1 MKIQK
6 SHFSAQE
13 TGIGKN
19 PEMETGRYVL
29 RTTKEYQMKKVD
41 SSEII
46 FLSGVFFVCL
56 LVFFLLIF
64 FLLFYFFPW
73 NSG

>member
-6 SHFSAQE
+6 ESL
-13 TGIGKN
+13 
-19 PEMETGRYVL
+19 L
-29 RTTKEYQMKKVD
+29 RSGNGNWKEPRNGDRQLCIENSEGVSNEKVD

-46 FLSGVFFVCL
+46 FLSGVFFVYL

-64 FLLFYFFPW
+64 FLLFYFFP
-73 NSG
+73 